1 MLTCNNYFMAGA
13 VAIVGQPATLP
24 VLVLIVPIFYR
35 PAMPIKPQQWT
46 VSKLAHSKKLIL
58 PQS

>member
-1 MLTCNNYFMAGA
+1 MLTCNNYFMAGS

-35 PAMPIKPQQWT
+35 PAMSIIAQQWT
-46 VSKLAHSKKLIL
+46 LKKLAQGLWT
-58 PQS
+58 

>member
-1 MLTCNNYFMAGA
+1 MAGA

-24 VLVLIVPIFYR
+24 VVVLIVPIFYR

-46 VSKLAHSKKLIL
+46 LKKLAQGLWT
-58 PQS
+58 

>member
-24 VLVLIVPIFYR
+24 VLVLIVLIFYR

-46 VSKLAHSKKLIL
+46 LKKLA
-58 PQS
+58 QGRWT